1 MTIEDVEKIDR
12 EFLIP
17 KEIAPILGCSAFNIN
32 LQAKYDR
39 ENGVS
44 SFPFPVILIGTRVR
58 IPKRAFVE
66 VMKHGNSNAETQK
79 P

>member
-1 MTIEDVEKIDR
+1 MSLDDLERVER

-17 KEIAPILGCSAFNIN
+17 SEIAPILGCSAFNIN

-39 ENGVS
+39 EHGVN
-44 SFPFPVILIGTRVR
+44 SFPFPVIMIGSRVK
-58 IPKRAFVE
+58 IPRRAFVE
-66 VMKHGNSNAETQK
+66 VMKHGSNAGTAE

>member
-1 MTIEDVEKIDR
+1 MSLDDLERIDR

-17 KEIAPILGCSAFNIN
+17 SEVAPILGCSAFNIN

-39 ENGVS
+39 EHGVS
-44 SFPFPVILIGTRVR
+44 SFPFPVILIGSRVK
-58 IPKRAFVE
+58 IPRRAFVE
-66 VMKHGNSNAETQK
+66 VMKHGTNAYTQQ

>member
-1 MTIEDVEKIDR
+1 MSLDDLERIDR
-12 EFLIP
+12 EYLIP

-44 SFPFPVILIGTRVR
+44 SFPFPVILIGSRVK
-58 IPKRAFVE
+58 IPRRAFVE
-66 VMKHGNSNAETQK
+66 VMKHGNQNAETQK